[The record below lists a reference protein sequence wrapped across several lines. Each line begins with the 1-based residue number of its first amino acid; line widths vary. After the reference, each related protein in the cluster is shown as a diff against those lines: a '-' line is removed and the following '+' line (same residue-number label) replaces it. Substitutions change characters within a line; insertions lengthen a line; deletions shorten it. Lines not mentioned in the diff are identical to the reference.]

1 MGLCVW
7 SHRQAPGKSGCSQ
20 GPLQFAAVTQ
30 HGTQGRGEVPQ
41 WPPRPLASLP
51 FPHPWLWN
59 CGRLFKSALG
69 KPRPAPSEASG
80 GLSLPAARCGRGP
93 GPSSP
98 APPRR
103 LALVLATCLTSAFLP
118 LLPFFFSSS
127 SGPRSLSFSLSSSPL
142 LTNRCSQIPTMCFSV
157 NRKTDAPAL
166 TPSRGNYPFNAFT
179 IKYTITNLGQP
190 RHRMSA

>member
-41 WPPRPLASLP
+41 WPPRPLAGLP

-69 KPRPAPSEASG
+69 KPRAAPSEASG

-98 APPRR
+98 APRR
-103 LALVLATCLTSAFLP
+103 LALVLAPCLTSAFLP

-127 SGPRSLSFSLSSSPL
+127 SGPRSLFLSLL
-142 LTNRCSQIPTMCFSV
+142 LP
-157 NRKTDAPAL
+157 
-166 TPSRGNYPFNAFT
+166 PFNKSVLSNTYYVLLREQEDRRTCPHALPWELS
-179 IKYTITNLGQP
+179 I
-190 RHRMSA
+190 

>member
-1 MGLCVW
+1 MFGAIAKPQGSLGA
-7 SHRQAPGKSGCSQ
+7 HRVPSSSLPSLSMRRRVGGRW
-20 GPLQFAAVTQ
+20 PPNAV
-30 HGTQGRGEVPQ
+30 VPQ
-41 WPPRPLASLP
+41 WPPPPLAGLP

-69 KPRPAPSEASG
+69 KPRPAPSEASC

-103 LALVLATCLTSAFLP
+103 LALVLAPCLTSAFLP

-127 SGPRSLSFSLSSSPL
+127 SGPRSLFLSLL
-142 LTNRCSQIPTMCFSV
+142 LP
-157 NRKTDAPAL
+157 
-166 TPSRGNYPFNAFT
+166 PFNKSVLSNTYYVLLREQEDRRTCPHALPWELS
-179 IKYTITNLGQP
+179 I
-190 RHRMSA
+190 

>member
-7 SHRQAPGKSGCSQ
+7 SHHQAPGKSGCSQ

-41 WPPRPLASLP
+41 WPPPPLAGLP

-69 KPRPAPSEASG
+69 KPRPAPSEASC

-103 LALVLATCLTSAFLP
+103 LALVLAPCLTSAFLP

-127 SGPRSLSFSLSSSPL
+127 SGPRSLFFSLL
-142 LTNRCSQIPTMCFSV
+142 LP
-157 NRKTDAPAL
+157 
-166 TPSRGNYPFNAFT
+166 PFNKSVLSNTYYVLLREQEDRRTCPHALPWELS
-179 IKYTITNLGQP
+179 I
-190 RHRMSA
+190 